1 MDKFSLGRSSKL
13 FYNPTRMSTT
23 FPSFILSKDNRV
35 YLLVAV
41 IGAIIQ
47 LIIFKLC
54 YPYADFFSDSYS
66 YIFAA
71 AARYDVNI
79 WPIGYSKFLW
89 LFRHLT
95 SSDTAVVAFQYLFGQ
110 LMALYFFFTL
120 LYFYTPSRQI
130 SIIIFVGLFF
140 NPLLLYLSNYIS
152 SDALFLGLSLLWVVQ
167 LLWIIHRPRSYQIF
181 VHALLI
187 AALFTLR
194 YNAMFYP
201 IISAIALLISKRAV
215 IWKLTGIALPLVL
228 ILLFVDHTKN
238 SAYTLTGTRQFSI
251 FGGWQLANNA
261 LYMYPFI
268 TENGQPPV
276 GCKEFDQEVKR
287 FFGKYNENAK
297 TVSPRDGAFYIKFP
311 KAPLKQYLVN
321 HFDINNDNTNG
332 IAAWGSVAPIYGS
345 YGKFLILRHPF
356 AFARYFLLPNAFN
369 YCSPPLEKLE
379 VYNLGQEEVYPL
391 AARWFH
397 YPSTHVKAISL
408 NIQGAIL
415 LLFPGI
421 FLVVNLFFIWTL
433 ILWIKTRRTRA
444 KDYPFQQALLII
456 GLLLLANFGFSV
468 LASPIVFR
476 YQVLPMI
483 LCFSFSLLM
492 AERLGM
498 FSPAPGS

>member
-1 MDKFSLGRSSKL
+1 
-13 FYNPTRMSTT
+13 MSTT
-23 FPSFILSKDNRV
+23 FPSFVLSKDNRA

-54 YPYADFFSDSYS
+54 YPFADFFSDSYS
-66 YIFAA
+66 YIYAA

-79 WPIGYSKFLW
+79 WPIGYSKFLL
-89 LFRHLT
+89 LFRHIT

-110 LMALYFFFTL
+110 LIALYFFFTL
-120 LYFYTPSRQI
+120 LYFYPPSRRV
-130 SIIIFVGLFF
+130 SIIIFVCLFF

-167 LLWIIHRPRSYQIF
+167 LLWIIHRPRTYQIF

-201 IISAIALLISKRAV
+201 LISAIALLLSKRAML
-215 IWKLTGIALPLVL
+215 WKLSGIALPLVL
-228 ILLFVDHTKN
+228 ILLFVRHTKN
-238 SAYTLTGTRQFSI
+238 SAYALTGTRQFSI

-268 TENGQPPV
+268 TENGQAPV
-276 GCKEFDQEVKR
+276 ECREFDQTVKR
-287 FFGKYNENAK
+287 FFGKYPEQAK

-311 KAPLKQYLVN
+311 QAPLKQYLADHVN
-321 HFDINNDNTNG
+321 YDQDSTNG
-332 IAAWGSVAPIYGS
+332 IASWGAVAPIYGS
-345 YGKFLILRHPF
+345 YGKFLTRRHPF
-356 AFARYFLLPNAFN
+356 AFARYFLLPNVLN
-369 YCSPPLEKLE
+369 YCLPPLEKLE
-379 VYNLGQEEVYPL
+379 VYNLGKEEVSPM

-397 YPSTHVKAISL
+397 YRSTHVNVISL

-433 ILWIKTRRTRA
+433 ILWIKTRHTRI
-444 KDYPFQQALLII
+444 KDDAFQPALLII
-456 GLLLLANFGFSV
+456 GMLLLVNFGFSV
-468 LASPIVFR
+468 LASPIVLR

-483 LCFSFSLLM
+483 CCFSFSLLM
-492 AERLGM
+492 AERQGM

>member
-1 MDKFSLGRSSKL
+1 
-13 FYNPTRMSTT
+13 MSTA
-23 FPSFILSKDNRV
+23 FPSFVLSKDNRV
-35 YLLVAV
+35 YLLVAA
-41 IGAIIQ
+41 IGAILQ

-79 WPIGYSKFLW
+79 WPIGYSKFL
-89 LFRHLT
+89 LFFRHIT
-95 SSDTAVVAFQYLFGQ
+95 YSDTALVAFQYLFGQ
-110 LMALYFFFTL
+110 LMTLYFFFTL

-130 SIIIFVGLFF
+130 STIIFICFFF

-152 SDALFLGLSLLWVVQ
+152 SDSLFLGLSLLWVVQ
-167 LLWIIHRPRSYQIF
+167 LLWIIHRPRPYQVF

-187 AALFTLR
+187 AVLFTIR

-201 IISAIALLISKRAV
+201 VISAIALLISRRS
-215 IWKLTGIALPLVL
+215 ILWKLTGMALPLVL

-268 TENGQPPV
+268 TEDGQPPA
-276 GCKEFDQEVKR
+276 GCQEFDQEVKR
-287 FFGKYNENAK
+287 FFEKYTAQAK

-311 KAPLKQYLVN
+311 DAPLKKYLRDHV
-321 HFDINNDNTNG
+321 DYDKDSTNG
-332 IAAWGSVAPIYGS
+332 IAAWGAVAPIYGS
-345 YGKFLILRHPF
+345 YGKFLILNHPV
-356 AFARYFLLPNAFN
+356 AFARHFLLPNTLN
-369 YCSPPLEKLE
+369 YCLPPLEKLE

-391 AARWFH
+391 AAKWFH
-397 YPSTHVKAISL
+397 YPGTHVKAISL
-408 NIQGAIL
+408 KMQGAIL

-421 FLVVNLFFIWTL
+421 FLVANLFFIWTL
-433 ILWIKTRRTRA
+433 ILWIRTSRTRV
-444 KDYPFQQALLII
+444 KDLPFQQALLII

-483 LCFSFSLLM
+483 LCFSFSLLI

>member
-1 MDKFSLGRSSKL
+1 
-13 FYNPTRMSTT
+13 MSTT
-23 FPSFILSKDNRV
+23 FPSFVLSKDNRV

-79 WPIGYSKFLW
+79 WPIGYSKFLL
-89 LFRHLT
+89 LFRHIT

-130 SIIIFVGLFF
+130 STTIFVGLFF

-152 SDALFLGLSLLWVVQ
+152 SDSLFLGLSILWVVQ
-167 LLWIIHRPRSYQIF
+167 LLWIIQRPRPYQIF

-187 AALFTLR
+187 GVLFTLR

-201 IISAIALLISKRAV
+201 LISAIALLLSRRA
-215 IWKLTGIALPLVL
+215 ILWKLTGIALPLLL

-238 SAYTLTGTRQFSI
+238 SAYTLTGSRQFSI

-276 GCKEFDQEVKR
+276 ECQEFDQEVKK
-287 FFGKYNENAK
+287 FFAKNHEKAK

-311 KAPLKQYLVN
+311 NAPLKKYLTD
-321 HFDINNDNTNG
+321 HIDYDKDTTNG
-332 IAAWGSVAPIYGS
+332 IAAWGSVAPVYGS

-356 AFARYFLLPNAFN
+356 AFAQYFLLPNALN

-379 VYNLGQEEVYPL
+379 VYNLGQEEVHPL

-397 YPSTHVKAISL
+397 YPSTHVKAISI
-408 NIQGAIL
+408 NMQGAIL

-433 ILWIKTRRTRA
+433 ILWIKTRHTRV
-444 KDYPFQQALLII
+444 KDLPFQQALFII

-483 LCFSFSLLM
+483 LCFSFSLLIG
-492 AERLGM
+492 ERLGM